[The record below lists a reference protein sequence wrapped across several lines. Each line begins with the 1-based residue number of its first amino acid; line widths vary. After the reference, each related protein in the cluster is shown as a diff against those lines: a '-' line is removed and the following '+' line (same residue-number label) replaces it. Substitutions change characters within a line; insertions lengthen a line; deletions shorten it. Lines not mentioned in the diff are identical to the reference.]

1 MKSLAFARTGLVF
14 SSLAL
19 SAGIAWSVWPD
30 PRVDPSKP
38 ITWVTRD
45 YVRHSGY
52 YTFEPNTRLER
63 INERHERIA
72 TSIDEH
78 GLRNP
83 PGALLSSRVLVL
95 GDSFVNA
102 LATRDDQ
109 VFTAVLS
116 RILDKPVYNAG
127 VVGYSTFQETR
138 LLRDLL
144 KEGANPETVVL
155 VFFLGND
162 FRDNYMDRVR
172 QSEVGWMA
180 SYGVSQL
187 LSYRKTPTEQ

>member
-1 MKSLAFARTGLVF
+1 MKSLAFARTGLVL
-14 SSLAL
+14 SSLEL
-19 SAGIAWSVWPD
+19 SAGIAWSAWPN

-38 ITWVTRD
+38 ITWVTPN

-52 YTFEPNTRLER
+52 YTFEPNSRLGR
-63 INERHERIA
+63 INERHEQFVI
-72 TSIDEH
+72 SFDEH

-83 PGALLSSRVLVL
+83 SGALPSSRVSVL
-95 GDSFVNA
+95 GDAFVNA
-102 LATRDDQ
+102 LMTRDDRT
-109 VFTAVLS
+109 FTAVLS
-116 RILDKPVYNAG
+116 KILDKPVYNAG
-127 VVGYSTFQETR
+127 GVGYSTFQETR